1 MRIKK
6 GDLVYI
12 TTGREK
18 GLTGRVRKVLPKE
31 NRVVIEGRNIV
42 LRHLK
47 QGPQGQEGGILP
59 REASID
65 ASNVMLYSEELKR
78 GVRVR
83 ARYVGAKEELYATKA
98 AAKASFGEDV
108 PAHILKVRFAPK
120 TGEIFE

>member
-12 TTGREK
+12 TTGRER
-18 GLTGRVRKVLPKE
+18 GLTGRVRQVSPKS

-42 LRHLK
+42 QRHLR

-59 REASID
+59 KEASVD
-65 ASNVMLYSEELKR
+65 ASNVMLYSEQIKR

-83 ARYVGAKEELYATKA
+83 ARFVGADNALFATKA
-98 AAKASFGEDV
+98 LAEESFGGKAPE
-108 PAHILKVRFAPK
+108 HIRKVRFAPK

>member
-12 TTGREK
+12 TTGRER
-18 GLTGRVRKVLPKE
+18 GLTGRVRQVLPKS

-42 LRHLK
+42 QRHMR

-59 REASID
+59 KEASID
-65 ASNVMLYSEELKR
+65 ASNVMLYSEQAKR

-83 ARYVGAKEELYATKA
+83 ARFVGAGDELFATKA
-98 AAKASFGEDV
+98 QAEASFGDEV
-108 PAHILKVRFAPK
+108 PAHIRKVRFAPK